1 LRSRACGGIEEA
13 HMLEQ
18 VAVPPLSLAA
28 YAPVAGDD
36 AVDEIRALAA
46 DLQGARVLHVNATK
60 FGGGV
65 AEILPTL
72 TSLMRDAGLDAE
84 WRIIPGEDAFFDV
97 TKRIHNGLQGADV
110 TLDQA
115 ARDTFER
122 ATDRMIEA
130 WEGEYDFVVIH
141 DPQPAAIRRRLP
153 DAGGRW
159 IWRCHIDLTAANPD
173 VWGFIRPQVEAYDA
187 AIFTLPDYVQPD
199 LELDVLA
206 FVPPSIDPLSP
217 KNVAL
222 DSALADDVVYRMGV
236 DPKRPLLL
244 QVSRFDPWKDPTGV
258 IDVYRGV
265 RREHPDVQLALVGS
279 MATDDPEGWK
289 LYREVLRYAGMDDNL
304 TVFTN
309 LDGVGALEVNAF
321 QRVSEVVLQKSL
333 REGFGLTVSEA
344 LWKGVPVVGGNVGG
358 IPMQIGDDAGG
369 RLVGSVDEA
378 IAACLELLGDA
389 QLRHRLGIAGRE
401 RVRRNF
407 LSTRNL
413 RDYLALFLALKTGR
427 SELVPTGVREGDT
440 RWSGVERRRSA

>member
-1 LRSRACGGIEEA
+1 MRRREEA
-13 HMLEQ
+13 QMLEQ
-18 VAVPPLSLAA
+18 VIVPPLSLDA
-28 YAPVAGDD
+28 YASVAGDE
-36 AVDEIRALAA
+36 AVSEIRSLAGE
-46 DLQGARVLHVNATK
+46 LQGARVLHVNATK

-72 TSLMRDAGLDAE
+72 TALMLDAGLDAE
-84 WRIIPGEDAFFDV
+84 WRIIPGEDAFFGV

-110 TLDQA
+110 ALDQA
-115 ARDTFER
+115 SRDTFER
-122 ATDRMIEA
+122 ATDRMVEA

-141 DPQPAAIRRRLP
+141 DPQPAAIRRRMP
-153 DAGGRW
+153 DAPGRW
-159 IWRCHIDLTAANPD
+159 IWRCHIDLTESNPE
-173 VWGFIRPQVEAYDA
+173 VWSFIRPEVEAYDA

-199 LELDVLA
+199 LRVDVLA
-206 FVPPSIDPLSP
+206 YVPPSIDPLSP
-217 KNVAL
+217 KNIGL
-222 DSALADDVVYRMGV
+222 ESSLADDVVYRMGV

-258 IDVYRGV
+258 IDVYRAL

-289 LYREVLRYAGMDDNL
+289 LYREVLRYAGMDENL
-304 TVFTN
+304 SVFTN

-321 QRVSEVVLQKSL
+321 QRASDVVLQKSL

-344 LWKGVPVVGGNVGG
+344 LWKGVPVVGGRVGG

-369 RLVGSVDEA
+369 RLVSSVDEA
-378 IAACLELLGDA
+378 VAACDELLGDA
-389 QLRHRLGIAGRE
+389 QLRHRLGVAGRE

-407 LSTRNL
+407 LSTRNV

-427 SELVPTGVREGDT
+427 TELVPTGIREG
-440 RWSGVERRRSA
+440 